1 MSILDISSY
10 IKHLPQE
17 KHFFAKEKKKIIKAL
32 RDPNITPR
40 ELTLF
45 RKKIKS
51 WNHLYTS
58 WIQIAELK
66 MLYDSLLNKFEL
78 NELAGI
84 KSQVSK
90 IKSKST
96 RIHDKLLIL
105 MDHYIAQKHKYT
117 LI

>member
-1 MSILDISSY
+1 
-10 IKHLPQE
+10 LPHE
-17 KHFFAKEKKKIIKAL
+17 KKFFAKEETKIIKAL
-32 RDPNITPR
+32 RNPNITHR

-58 WIQIAELK
+58 WIHIAELK
-66 MLYDSLLNKFEL
+66 MEYDSLLTKFEV

-96 RIHDKLLIL
+96 RIHDKLMNL
-105 MDHYIAQKHKYT
+105 MDQYIAQKHKYS